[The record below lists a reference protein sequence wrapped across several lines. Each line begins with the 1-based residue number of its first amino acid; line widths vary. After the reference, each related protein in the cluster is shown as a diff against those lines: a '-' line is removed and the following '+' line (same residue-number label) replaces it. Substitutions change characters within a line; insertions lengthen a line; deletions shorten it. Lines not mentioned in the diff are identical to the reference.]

1 MSKESPS
8 AGGAQGCPIFSLRL
22 SPAAPARFHT
32 LIGFHRGIPQAADNP
47 FKFAHL
53 SGDGSSTFGWDD
65 VTLSTMNPVWN
76 LTNRSNLYE
85 SVAAVNPLCSMR
97 RRRVLGENGTDAS
110 ST

>member
-53 SGDGSSTFGWDD
+53 SGDVSSTFGSHEAK
-65 VTLSTMNPVWN
+65 LSMMNPVGDI
-76 LTNRSNLYE
+76 S
-85 SVAAVNPLCSMR
+85 
-97 RRRVLGENGTDAS
+97 
-110 ST
+110 